1 MLILVAVTVNVAV
14 NSGLFGNAQSATRG
28 YSEKQAE
35 EQAIGD
41 GTFNIVVNGVTYS
54 SLEEL
59 EESLGKL
66 DVEQTIIN
74 ENNLKKAIV
83 QDDIALIQTA
93 EGATTEIYSILQ
105 RMRELAVSLQQVQ
118 DEMDRESI
126 VTEIENLPAE
136 ITNIAMNTS
145 FNNTILLDGTFSKKI
160 AIANETLTIKN
171 CTAEALNVICP
182 DSINNASSE
191 SDLVTYIGNIDSA
204 IQSIAFLRGE
214 LGANQNGLEQLYNFY
229 ENANQAISN
238 STTNYKKDLAKIELN
253 SIKTILQRNKELA
266 TLGAE
271 GMVTEQDL
279 ISIMTEIKSLLK
291 TINTIVETKFNE
303 ELILDGSNGNIAEIN
318 LKTLGIVNHLQIDNP
333 TAEQMKTMMTE
344 YENAF
349 NIIDTELA
357 KI

>member
-1 MLILVAVTVNVAV
+1 MLAV

-93 EGATTEIYSILQ
+93 EGATKEIHSILQ

-271 GMVTEQDL
+271 GMFTEQDL

-344 YENAF
+344 YENAL